1 MASPSAPVHP
11 SRYLA
16 VFLVLLIGVYLLVFL
31 TGNKHADAKLGIDLQ
46 GGTRVTLTART
57 PDGSRPTR
65 EALSQAQQIIS
76 ARVNGLGVS
85 GSEVIVDGDNLV
97 ITVPGTDGNEAR
109 NLGQTARLYIRPVI
123 NAVPVD
129 SAGMQGG
136 PQLPAPRGRL
146 PNGRA
151 PGGPVP
157 GGQPGLPAPGGQPGA
172 PAPGASGL
180 IPHAPAPG
188 AAPSPGHGPALPPG
202 TGPGEHLRQ
211 VTCRYRPA
219 SRSCRRS
226 PGRIRTTR
234 RRPPRLRHRPPPST
248 ARPTATAPA
257 PSNAPAPST
266 AAAPPEAPLLPPIQP
281 GPPDPRKDL
290 AERIAKEREWRQST
304 NKGVQFLA
312 LQYEATRC
320 FQEDILAG
328 NDDPDLPLVTCD
340 TQHKQAYLLAPS
352 IISGDQI
359 ENASSGMDQ
368 HSGGYIVDLQF
379 RSGAANTWADF
390 TAAHIGTQTAFT
402 LDSQVVS
409 APQIREAI
417 PGGRTQI
424 TGGDPPFTA
433 SSARE
438 LANVLKYGSLPL
450 SFESSEA
457 QTVSATLG
465 LTSLHAGLIAGA
477 IGLGLVLLYSL
488 LYYRALGL
496 LTALSLGASGAMV
509 FAILVLLGRYINY
522 TLDLAGIAGLIIG
535 IGTTADSFVVFFER
549 IKDEIREGK
558 SFRSAIPRGW
568 GRARKTILSG
578 NAVTFLA
585 AAVLYF
591 LAIGQVKGFAF
602 TLGLTTALDTVVVFL
617 VTWPLLYL
625 AGNSKT
631 LAKPAYNGL
640 GAVQQV
646 ARERRAATAGA
657 YSTGRG

>member
-31 TGNKHADAKLGIDLQ
+31 TGNKHADPKLGIDLQ

-57 PDGSRPTR
+57 PDGSRPTK
-65 EALSQAQQIIS
+65 EALSQAQQIIGS
-76 ARVNGLGVS
+76 RVNGLGVS

-123 NAVPVD
+123 NALPVD
-129 SAGMQGG
+129 SAGAQGG
-136 PQLPAPRGRL
+136 PRLPVPRGGPKGPRGQV
-146 PNGRA
+146 PGA
-151 PGGPVP
+151 PGA
-157 GGQPGLPAPGGQPGA
+157 PAPGGIPGA
-172 PAPGASGL
+172 PAPGAAPGGPALDPGL
-180 IPHAPAPG
+180 PGDLPLLPDTPGVPPQPRPYPLDAPSTPTPAPPAPAP
-188 AAPSPGHGPALPPG
+188 
-202 TGPGEHLRQ
+202 
-211 VTCRYRPA
+211 
-219 SRSCRRS
+219 
-226 PGRIRTTR
+226 
-234 RRPPRLRHRPPPST
+234 
-248 ARPTATAPA
+248 APA
-257 PSNAPAPST
+257 PDATAQPAP
-266 AAAPPEAPLLPPIQP
+266 PVIPPIQP

-312 LQYEATRC
+312 LQYQATRC
-320 FQEDILAG
+320 FQDDILAG
-328 NDDPDLPLVTCD
+328 NDDPELPLVTCD

-359 ENASSGMDQ
+359 DNASSGMDQ
-368 HSGGYIVDLQF
+368 RSGGYIVDVQF
-379 RSGAANTWADF
+379 KSGAANTWADF

-424 TGGDPPFTA
+424 NGGDPPFTA
-433 SSARE
+433 SSAKE

-465 LTSLHAGLIAGA
+465 LTSLRAGLIGGA

-488 LYYRALGL
+488 LYYRALGV
-496 LTALSLGASGAMV
+496 LTALSLTASGAMV

-549 IKDEIREGK
+549 IKDEMREGK

-568 GRARKTILSG
+568 RRARKTILSG

-585 AAVLYF
+585 AAVLYV

-617 VTWPLLYL
+617 VTWPLIYL

-640 GAVQQV
+640 GAVQQI
-646 ARERRAATAGA
+646 ARERRAATTGA
-657 YSTGRG
+657 YPTGRG